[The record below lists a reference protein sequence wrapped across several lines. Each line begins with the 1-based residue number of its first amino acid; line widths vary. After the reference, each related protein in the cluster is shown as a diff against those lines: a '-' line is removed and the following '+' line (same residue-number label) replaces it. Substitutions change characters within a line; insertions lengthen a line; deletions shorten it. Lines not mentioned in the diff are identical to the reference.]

1 MYNMMTVVN
10 TIVYLKVAES
20 IHPKSSYL
28 KGNQK
33 LYNHIR

>member
-1 MYNMMTVVN
+1 MMAVVHI
-10 TIVYLKVAES
+10 TVYLKAAKS

-33 LYNHIR
+33 LYNHMR